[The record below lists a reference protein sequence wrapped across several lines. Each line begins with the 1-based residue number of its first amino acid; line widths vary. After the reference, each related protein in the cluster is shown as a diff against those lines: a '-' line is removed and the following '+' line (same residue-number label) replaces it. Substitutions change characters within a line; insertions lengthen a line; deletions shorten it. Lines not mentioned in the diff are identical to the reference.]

1 MRSIVYI
8 NLEVICV
15 FGTEATFETAKEFF
29 LTYFVEPVKQI
40 SVKDVID
47 ILLLALVLF
56 FVYRLIRDSRAWKL
70 LLGVG
75 VIVLMSVIS
84 SIFDM
89 NALSFVFGN
98 IQQLGILAILIL
110 FQPELRTALEKVGGT
125 SITGIKSISAESREL
140 ASKSAQIEAICAAVN
155 ELSRDK
161 VGALI
166 VIEKST
172 KLGDFIKSGV
182 YIDAAISP
190 YMLRN
195 IFFDKAP
202 LHDGAVIIRDGRICA
217 AGCFLPLSTKNDID
231 KDLGTRHRA
240 AIGLTEISDAV
251 VIVVSEETGIVSISN
266 DGNLE
271 RNYNYST
278 LKQALNSH
286 LSVVGISDT
295 ARQAREKME
304 KTQKKSGKNKKKG
317 ASESEQ

>member
-1 MRSIVYI
+1 MF
-8 NLEVICV
+8 E
-15 FGTEATFETAKEFF
+15 TEATIAAAKEFF
-29 LTYFVEPVKQI
+29 STYFLEPVKNI
-40 SVKDVID
+40 VVKDIID

-75 VIVLMSVIS
+75 VIVLMSGIS

-89 NALSFVFGN
+89 SALSFVFGN
-98 IQQLGILAILIL
+98 IQQLGVIAILIL

-140 ASKSAQIEAICAAVN
+140 ATRSAQIEAICTAAT

-172 KLGDFIKSGV
+172 KLGDFINSGV
-182 YIDAAISP
+182 YVDAAISP

-217 AGCFLPLSTKNDID
+217 AGCFLPLSTKTDID

-251 VIVVSEETGIVSISN
+251 VIVVSEETGIISVSN

-278 LKQALNSH
+278 LKQVLNSH
-286 LSVVGISDT
+286 LSVAGISDT
-295 ARQAREKME
+295 ARQAMEKME
-304 KTQKKSGKNKKKG
+304 KTQKKSKKNKKKDKT
-317 ASESEQ
+317 ESEL

>member
-1 MRSIVYI
+1 M
-8 NLEVICV
+8 

-40 SVKDVID
+40 DVKDVID
-47 ILLLALVLF
+47 ILLLSLVLF

-140 ASKSAQIEAICAAVN
+140 ASKSAQIEAICTAVN